1 MTFTNE
7 EIKVMN
13 RTNGKTKP
21 QAPRLKPSQNL
32 SSVLVLEAVT
42 NWRKREKSMGDRKSA
57 FLVYRLVSLLRP

>member
-21 QAPRLKPSQNL
+21 QGL
-32 SSVLVLEAVT
+32 SLAKIYLV
-42 NWRKREKSMGDRKSA
+42 
-57 FLVYRLVSLLRP
+57 F